1 LILFQ
6 KLPESNTP
14 IEIPAAAATTT
25 TMSSVP
31 HRPISVAST
40 ASNQNPSNSNK
51 NQQVKQNK
59 SAASG
64 EKTNSDAGSINAMSE
79 IS

>member
-1 LILFQ
+1 
-6 KLPESNTP
+6 
-14 IEIPAAAATTT
+14 
-25 TMSSVP
+25 MSAVP
-31 HRPISVAST
+31 NRPISVASSVSST
-40 ASNQNPSNSNK
+40 ASNQNSSNPNK

-64 EKTNSDAGSINAMSE
+64 EKTNSDAGSINATSE

>member
-1 LILFQ
+1 MILFQ

-14 IEIPAAAATTT
+14 IEIPAAATTT